1 MQRMLLAL
9 CGAIAA
15 NSTVMAQDETP
26 AAFTHAVFVE
36 GNKSIE
42 NLVRFP
48 KHDGDIEITV
58 SCLAHATAKG
68 RLQDARCSAAEDPD
82 RKFST
87 AVDRRT
93 RSARLVPA
101 TVNGK
106 SEEVDIQFSI
116 AFSKKDDVE
125 LITLRMNNGNNADRL
140 GTDYVAAQR
149 YSPHAFPSVCK
160 ERAFADQG
168 LTKIIV
174 EAAIIDVQG
183 RSRDAQIFSP
193 NWSVPGPCES
203 ALKGQIEAG
212 AWIPAS
218 LNGEYVESAWLSP
231 IVVARSDS
239 GRYNSG
245 VTF

>member
-1 MQRMLLAL
+1 
-9 CGAIAA
+9 
-15 NSTVMAQDETP
+15 MAQDEPTP
-26 AAFTHAVFVE
+26 AHTHAVFVE
-36 GNKSIE
+36 GDKSIE
-42 NLVRFP
+42 NLVQFP
-48 KHDGDIEITV
+48 KHNGDIEITV
-58 SCLAHATAKG
+58 SCLGHATAKG
-68 RLQDARCSAAEDPD
+68 RLRDARCSAADDPD
-82 RKFST
+82 LNFSD
-87 AVDRRT
+87 AVNRRT

-101 TVNGK
+101 TVNGRP
-106 SEEVDIQFSI
+106 EEVDIQFSVV
-116 AFSKKDDVE
+116 FSKRADVE

-140 GTDYVAAQR
+140 GDDYIAAQR
-149 YSPHAFPSVCK
+149 YSPHAFPSACN

-193 NWSVPGPCES
+193 NWSVPGPCKS
-203 ALKGQIEAG
+203 ALTGQIDAG

-218 LNGEYVESAWLSP
+218 LDGEFVESAWLSP

-239 GRYNSG
+239 GRYSSG